1 MRLKP
6 SIDNHKYSYR
16 LPVTCDYV
24 CKALG
29 ITELTFNRS
38 LSLLTEKRM
47 PTRSAL
53 EHCGISRSNLVAL
66 HKYFSTEKVF
76 RNYLVE
82 SLGKKNG
89 MSRDIGKFDGF
100 IEEEENSSFEEKLL
114 YALNRR
120 AASKLRKVSSGTAF
134 NIKRANCVHF
144 EKIPDGQPIKR
155 LIFFHVYWY
164 NPQTQKVMKAKS
176 ALMSSIKELYKPYY
190 TEEEMAERLR
200 RQYSKAAGDA
210 AYIMS
215 TRIEKAE
222 AEKRAKE
229 AVLERRRQ
237 AKEKKRKKRE
247 ELEAWYKKLAL
258 ERLVSCE
265 KNKWAAR
272 VQYLHWRFKEK
283 LIKAL
288 HKARKMV
295 KARRQILV
303 DIREK
308 VERVPPVKMPNKYER
323 KEPYNIF
330 DILNTDDVPGIR
342 YAPVDEDEVKVEQE
356 VVKSKAAPKRP
367 EKPKPKK
374 LEGEE
379 ALLRSINLMRSRYN
393 AREDKS
399 VFFKERRNLGGG
411 KAVVDDETRKKRLL
425 ETWEDVLLQGSE
437 DWVRDTLLY
446 SSCSREQADEIT
458 KEVSSRKQ

>member
-6 SIDNHKYSYR
+6 SINNHKYSYR
-16 LPVTCDYV
+16 LPVTCSYV
-24 CKALG
+24 CEALG

-47 PTRSAL
+47 PTKSAL
-53 EHCGISRSNLVAL
+53 EHCGISRSNLVAM
-66 HKYFSTEKVF
+66 HKYFSTERVF

-89 MSRDIGKFDGF
+89 MSRDIGKFKGF
-100 IEEEENSSFEEKLL
+100 TKEEDNATFEEKML

-120 AASKLRKVSSGTAF
+120 AASKMRKVTSGVAF

-155 LIFFHVYWY
+155 LIFFHVFWY

-176 ALMSSIKELYKPYY
+176 ALMSDVKKLYKPYY
-190 TEEEMAERLR
+190 TAEELDERLR
-200 RQYSKAAGDA
+200 RYYSQAAKDA
-210 AYIMS
+210 AYVME
-215 TRIEKAE
+215 TRIMRAE
-222 AEKRAKE
+222 NARKERE
-229 AVLERRRQ
+229 AVLERRRL
-237 AKEKKRKKRE
+237 AKEKRRKKRE

-258 ERLVSCE
+258 QRLVTCE

-272 VQYLHWRFKEK
+272 VQYLHWQCKGK

-288 HKARKMV
+288 HRARNLLKARKQV
-295 KARRQILV
+295 ILE
-303 DIREK
+303 IENK
-308 VERVPPVKMPNKYER
+308 VERVPPIKIPDKYQR

-330 DILNTDDVPGIR
+330 DLLYMDDTPIVVPK
-342 YAPVDEDEVKVEQE
+342 EEEKEVEQVE
-356 VVKSKAAPKRP
+356 DKPKP
-367 EKPKPKK
+367 AKPKKPKPKK

-379 ALLRSINLMRSRYN
+379 ALVSSINLMRKRYDL
-393 AREDKS
+393 REDKS
-399 VFFKERRNLGGG
+399 VFFSDRRNLGGG
-411 KAVVDDETRKKRLL
+411 KAVVDDETRRRRLL
-425 ETWEDVLLQGSE
+425 EAWEDVLIQGTE
-437 DWVRDTLLY
+437 TWIRDTLLY

-458 KEVSSRKQ
+458 KEILSRKL